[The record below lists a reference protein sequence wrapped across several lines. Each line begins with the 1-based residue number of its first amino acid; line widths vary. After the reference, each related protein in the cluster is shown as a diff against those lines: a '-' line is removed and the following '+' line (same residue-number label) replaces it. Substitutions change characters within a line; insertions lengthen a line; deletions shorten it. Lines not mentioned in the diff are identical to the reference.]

1 MEQLQLQKLS
11 PLRNNKLFELYIP
24 LFTIIVAILTS
35 IYRFRLTSSY
45 ISSSSDSDNNVISSN
60 NPNNNPN
67 NIPTTYAFAALRESV
82 VCSTLYEA

>member
-45 ISSSSDSDNNVISSN
+45 ISSSDSDSDNNVICSN
-60 NPNNNPN
+60 NPNNN
-67 NIPTTYAFAALRESV
+67 PTTYAFAALRESV